1 MYLNNQIDI
10 MPQINQKNKVKSKKI
25 YKADHKKT
33 INQNYKVKII
43 K

>member
-10 MPQINQKNKVKSKKI
+10 MPRINQKNKVKSKKI
-25 YKADHKKT
+25 YKADLKKT